1 MASSSLM
8 IGRQTLAAIRIFLVL
23 TVLLGVL
30 YPAAVWGVGRVAFHD
45 QATGSLVRDNGRVV
59 GSSLIG
65 QRFSGPTW
73 FHGRASATDYSGNA
87 SAGSNLAATDPRQ
100 KAAVAAREKAL
111 AGLGGTPPP
120 DALTMSAS
128 GLDPDISPAYARL
141 QAPAVAK
148 ARGLSVARVDRL
160 VEAAT
165 TGRDAGFLGEPKVN
179 VLQLN
184 LALQRTAASG
194 GDAR

>member
-1 MASSSLM
+1 MATSSLT
-8 IGRQTLAAIRIFLVL
+8 IGRHSLAAVRLFLVL

-45 QATGSLVRDNGRVV
+45 QATGSLLRADGRVV

-65 QRFSGPTW
+65 QRFTGPRW
-73 FHGRASATDYSGNA
+73 FHGRPSATDYSGDT
-87 SAGSNLAATDPRQ
+87 SAGSNLAAGDTHQR
-100 KAAVAAREKAL
+100 AAVAARRHAL
-111 AGLGGTPPP
+111 AQLGGKPPA

-141 QAPAVAK
+141 QAPSVAA
-148 ARGLSVARVDRL
+148 ARGLTLAQVHRL
-160 VEAAT
+160 IAAAT

-179 VLQLN
+179 VLRLN
-184 LALQRTAASG
+184 LSLQQAA
-194 GDAR
+194 APR